1 MRSKAKPNWTT
12 TLSSNERPLVPKWLQ
27 IHMCISK
34 DILIYK
40 GGKALTKHFS
50 HPTGFIDKNA
60 GLCIYST
67 KVPKNKHTKTVIP
80 VDSKHM

>member
-1 MRSKAKPNWTT
+1 M
-12 TLSSNERPLVPKWLQ
+12 PKWLQ

-40 GGKALTKHFS
+40 GGKVLTTQLS

-67 KVPKNKHTKTVIP
+67 KVHKIKTKTVIP
-80 VDSKHM
+80 VDSNQNTIKMPVNPEN